1 MNTSYLNMSED
12 VEIVGEVE
20 ARSEE
25 EKKQEKMIEYI
36 RSLRA
41 IEDAMEPFKEQK
53 RELKAD
59 FKENGWLTGEEISL
73 TVKAYRMM
81 KAEVDMDQ
89 FLSIYE
95 GLMTRTG
102 RTQ

>member
-1 MNTSYLNMSED
+1 MNSNYLNMSED
-12 VEIVGEVE
+12 IEIVGEVE

-25 EKKQEKMIEYI
+25 EMKQEKMIEYI

-53 RELKAD
+53 RELKVD

-81 KAEVDMDQ
+81 TADVDMEQ

-102 RTQ
+102 RAQ